1 MINFLKDKRFLKT
14 LAYLAIPIM
23 LNELINSAVNM
34 LDTFMI
40 GTLGDGPVAA
50 VGLSNQVFFLF
61 SVLSFGINSGISI
74 FMGQF
79 MGKNEMSNVHRCMGL
94 AFLLTVAAALVFA
107 CGAAFF
113 PRQIMSIYSKDDR
126 VIALGCDY
134 LRIVAASYVLTAI
147 VIVFNSALKVTGST
161 VQPMLTTLLAFCVNF
176 VGNYIFIL
184 KLGYGIKGAAIST
197 ITARCCEITVQFLA
211 MLIRKHPVLT
221 KPSDYFRFNFKFCLP
236 FVGVGVPVVLNE
248 AMWGFGTT
256 AYNIAYKYSGTVAQA
271 AVQIS
276 STVQNLFVVAGIG
289 IGAACAILL
298 TNCLG
303 AGDKEKALDYSKR
316 CLFFGCILSIIMGCI
331 LAVAAPGIVSCF
343 RLDEMAK
350 GYALKML
357 YIVAVGILFK
367 TINYINVC
375 GILRSGGDTTFCLV
389 MDGFSVWFIG
399 LPMAFLGSVVFKLP
413 IYVTFAMV
421 YLEEVV
427 KMFFGFKRVIGKKWL
442 KTLV

>member
-1 MINFLKDKRFLKT
+1 MTNFFNDKRFLKT

-61 SVLSFGINSGISI
+61 SVLSFGINSGISV

-94 AFLLTVAAALVFA
+94 AFVLTVAAALVFA

-113 PRQIMSIYSKDDR
+113 PERIMSIYSKDET

-134 LRIVAASYVLTAI
+134 LRIVAISYVLTAI
-147 VIVFNSALKVTGST
+147 IMVFNSALKVTGST
-161 VQPMLTTLLAFCVNF
+161 IQPMLTTLLAFCINF
-176 VGNYIFIL
+176 IGNYILIL

-197 ITARCCEITVQFLA
+197 ITARCCEIAAQLSA
-211 MLIRKHPVLT
+211 MLLRRHPVLT
-221 KPSDYFRFNFKFCLP
+221 KPSNYFGLNLKFCLP

-289 IGAACAILL
+289 VGAACAILL

-303 AGDKEKALDYSKR
+303 AGDREKAWDYSKR
-316 CLFFGCILSIIMGCI
+316 CLFSGSLLSVVMGAV
-331 LAVAAPGIVSCF
+331 LAAAAPAIISCF
-343 RLDEMAK
+343 SLNETAK
-350 GYALKML
+350 SYALKML

-367 TINYINVC
+367 TINYIIVC
-375 GILRSGGDTTFCLV
+375 GILRSGGDTKFCLLL
-389 MDGFSVWFIG
+389 DGLSVWVIG
-399 LPMAFLGSVVFKLP
+399 LPMAVLGSVLLKLP
-413 IYVTFAMV
+413 IYITFAMV
-421 YLEEVV
+421 YMEEVV
-427 KMFFGFKRVIGKKWL
+427 KMFFGFKRVFSKKWL
-442 KTLV
+442 NTLV

>member
-1 MINFLKDKRFLKT
+1 MIKFFSDKRFLKT
-14 LAYLAIPIM
+14 LIYLAIPIM

-79 MGKNEMSNVHRCMGL
+79 MGKNDIKSLYKCMGL
-94 AFLLTVAAALVFA
+94 AFMLTLGVAFVFA
-107 CGAAFF
+107 CGARFF
-113 PRQIMSIYSKDDR
+113 PELIMGIYSKDKA

-134 LRIVAASYVLTAI
+134 LRIVAVAYVLTAI

-161 VQPMLTTLLAFCVNF
+161 VQPMLTTLLAFCINF
-176 VGNYIFIL
+176 IGNYIFIL
-184 KLGYGIKGAAIST
+184 KLGYGIKGAAMST
-197 ITARCCEITVQFLA
+197 IIARCCEIVVQFVA
-211 MLIRKHPVLT
+211 MAARKHPVLT
-221 KPSDYFRFNFKFCLP
+221 KPSDYFSFNLSFCKP
-236 FVGVGVPVVLNE
+236 FVGVVVPVILNE

-303 AGDKEKALDYSKR
+303 AGNSKKAWDYSKR
-316 CLFFGCILSIIMGCI
+316 CLFFGSLLSIIMGGI
-331 LAVAAPGIVSCF
+331 LALCAPSIVSLF
-343 RLDEMAK
+343 RLDPVAK

-357 YIVAVGILFK
+357 YIVSIGLLFK
-367 TINYINVC
+367 TLNYINVC
-375 GILRSGGDTTFCLV
+375 GILRSGGDTKFCLL
-389 MDGFSVWFIG
+389 MDGLSVWFIG
-399 LPMAFLGSVVFKLP
+399 LPMAFLGSAILHLP
-413 IYVTFAMV
+413 IYITFAMV
-421 YLEEVV
+421 YMEEVI
-427 KMFFGFKRVIGKKWL
+427 KLLFGFKRVFSKKWL